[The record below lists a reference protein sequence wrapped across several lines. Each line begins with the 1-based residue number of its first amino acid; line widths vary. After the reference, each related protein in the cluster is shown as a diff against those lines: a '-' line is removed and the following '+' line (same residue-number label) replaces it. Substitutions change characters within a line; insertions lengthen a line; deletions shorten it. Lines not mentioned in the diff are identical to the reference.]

1 MHYTLIIF
9 LGSFLIRILYIIMQ
23 GGNLEDKLIE
33 DELLYW
39 TWSLKGAYTL
49 DGEISKNVLTERM
62 PGAFYYYQF
71 LISLTANKINYILY
85 IQALLDSTTCFVMAK
100 CVSKFY
106 PEEFL
111 KVYIFA
117 AVSPLMIIMCSQTL
131 AETLFLFFFTFF
143 IFFTVCT
150 FYSKKIILNL
160 FLAGSFLGLTTFVK
174 TITYP
179 LIILLFFPIAIILV
193 IKNHNKLK
201 ITLSMFLFLT
211 AAFLPI
217 SERLINNIKIHET
230 LSLTSQLGTHLA
242 YWVTPAVIC
251 YTKDVNRH
259 RAVEIIN
266 DEVKNQGSF
275 KNDAYKDSKLL
286 TKTAFSILKDI
297 SYLDLTYLW
306 VRASLLNIISPPI
319 LLDKNVRKLPH
330 PSFYSVSEPLKWIK
344 KLFFTKDYHY
354 YLLIVLT
361 ASISSVFILL
371 SLLLGPI
378 ELFKKDKFIFF
389 VSIFYILFFCIIT
402 GPVLSPKYIIG
413 ILPCLFLYQAIT
425 LSKLISLKK
434 FFQ

>member
-1 MHYTLIIF
+1 MHYSLIIF
-9 LGSFLIRILYIIMQ
+9 LGSFLIRIIYILFQ
-23 GGNLEDKLIE
+23 GGNLEEKLIE

-39 TWSLKGAYTL
+39 TWSMKGAYTL
-49 DGEISKNVLTERM
+49 DGEISKNLLAERM

-71 LISLTANKINYILY
+71 LISLTANKINHILY
-85 IQALLDSTTCFVMAK
+85 IQALLDSITCFVMAR

-106 PEEFL
+106 SEEFL
-111 KVYIFA
+111 KVYVLA
-117 AVSPLMIIMCSQTL
+117 AISPLMIIMCSQTL
-131 AETLFLFFFTFF
+131 SETLFLFLFTCF
-143 IFFTVCT
+143 IFFTIRT

-201 ITLSMFLFLT
+201 ITLSMFLFLIG
-211 AAFLPI
+211 AFLPI
-217 SERLINNIKIHET
+217 SERLINNIKIHKT
-230 LSLTSQLGTHLA
+230 LSLTSQTGTHLA
-242 YWVTPAVIC
+242 YWVTPAVIS
-251 YTKDVNRH
+251 YTKDVNRQ
-259 RAVEIIN
+259 RALEIIN
-266 DEVKNQGSF
+266 DEVKNKGSF

-286 TKTAFSILKDI
+286 ANTAFSMLKDV

-306 VRASLLNIISPPI
+306 ARGSLLNILSPSI

-330 PSFYSVSEPLKWIK
+330 PSFYSVAEPLKWIK
-344 KLFFTKDYHY
+344 ELFYTKDYHY

-361 ASISSVFILL
+361 SSISSAFILL

-378 ELFKKDKFIFF
+378 ELFKKDKFIFI
-389 VSIFYILFFCIIT
+389 VSISYILFFCIIT
-402 GPVLSPKYIIG
+402 GPVISPKYIVG

>member
-9 LGSFLIRILYIIMQ
+9 LGSFLIRIIYILMQ
-23 GGNLEDKLIE
+23 GSNLEDKLIE

-39 TWSLKGAYTL
+39 TWSLKGAYTPY
-49 DGEISKNVLTERM
+49 GEISKNALTERM

-85 IQALLDSTTCFVMAK
+85 IQALLDSTTCFIMAK

-111 KVYIFA
+111 KVYLFA
-117 AVSPLMIIMCSQTL
+117 AISPLMIIMCSQTL
-131 AETLFLFFFTFF
+131 AETLFLFLFTCF
-143 IFFTVCT
+143 IFFTICT

-179 LIILLFFPIAIILV
+179 LIILLFFPITIILV

-201 ITLSMFLFLT
+201 ITLSMFLFLIG
-211 AAFLPI
+211 AFLPI
-217 SERLINNIKIHET
+217 SERLINNIKIYKT
-230 LSLTSQLGTHLA
+230 VSLTSQIGTHLA
-242 YWVTPAVIC
+242 YWITPAVIS
-251 YTKDVNRH
+251 YTKNVNRQ
-259 RAVEIIN
+259 RAIEIIN
-266 DEVKNQGSF
+266 AEVKNQGSF

-286 TKTAFSILKDI
+286 ANTAFSMLKDI

-306 VRASLLNIISPPI
+306 VRASLLNIVSPPI
-319 LLDKNVRKLPH
+319 LLDKKVRKLPH
-330 PSFYSVSEPLKWIK
+330 PSFYNVSEPFKWIK
-344 KLFFTKDYHY
+344 ELFFTKDYHY

-378 ELFKKDKFIFF
+378 ELYKKNKFIFT
-389 VSIFYILFFCIIT
+389 VSISYVLFFCIIT
-402 GPVLSPKYIIG
+402 GPILSPKYIIG

-434 FFQ
+434 FFL